1 MWAKSLLIVFLFY
14 VFAILQNSFF
24 ANFSLIGINP
34 NLVFILFIVLIFF
47 EKKPSNFLNI
57 YHAIIAGFF
66 LDIFSSIP
74 LGWSIL
80 ILIFIGYLI
89 KKIKEILSEKNDT
102 HPYAYF
108 AIIFTVSF
116 FAYSFLL
123 NLVVY
128 FIADSNVF
136 FSFNLIFWYKLLYNL
151 ILASAFFF
159 VYKKFMTEN
168 NSRQQRLF

>member
-1 MWAKSLLIVFLFY
+1 MWAKYLLIVFLLY
-14 VFAILQNSFF
+14 VFALLQNSFF
-24 ANFSLIGINP
+24 THFNLLGINP
-34 NLVFILFIVLIFF
+34 NLVFILFILLIFF

-57 YHAIIAGFF
+57 YFAVVSGFF

-80 ILIFIGYLI
+80 VLIFIGYLI

-102 HPYAYF
+102 HPYVYF
-108 AIIFTVSF
+108 AIVFTVSF

-159 VYKKFMTEN
+159 VYKKFMIEN